1 MTTLKS
7 RVAAPGKKISEIM
20 GAHKAADKARRQQYK
35 QTRAD
40 YDRKVLLVG
49 EAVLRRV
56 DRGEWDDAEFRQMM
70 DDALSRP
77 ADRALFGLEWACPR
91 YSGNPHACG

>member
-1 MTTLKS
+1 MTILKS
-7 RVAAPGKKISEIM
+7 RAAAPADKINEVKD
-20 GAHKAADKARRQQYK
+20 ARKAADKARRQQYK

-77 ADRALFGLEWACPR
+77 ADRALFGLEWACSR
-91 YSGNPHACG
+91 YGGTPHACG

>member
-1 MTTLKS
+1 MTILKS
-7 RVAAPGKKISEIM
+7 RAAAPADKINEVKD
-20 GAHKAADKARRQQYK
+20 ARKAADKARRQQYK

-56 DRGEWDDAEFRQMM
+56 DRGEWDEAEFRQMM

-77 ADRALFGLEWACPR
+77 SDRALFDLE
-91 YSGNPHACG
+91 

>member
-7 RVAAPGKKISEIM
+7 RVAAPGKKINEIM
-20 GAHKAADKARRQQYK
+20 EAHKAADKARRQQYK

-56 DRGEWDDAEFRQMM
+56 DRGEWDEAEFRQMM

-77 ADRALFGLEWACPR
+77 ADRALFDLE
-91 YSGNPHACG
+91 